1 MVVRVNELSDWDK
14 RKVKSRTNDFLGA
27 RQSLILVETLERNV
41 KYVTSAIRES
51 VSGTLIGFS
60 EVLEKVTSVIFET

>member
-1 MVVRVNELSDWDK
+1 MVVRVDELSDWDK

-27 RQSLILVETLERNV
+27 RQSLIVVETLERNV

-51 VSGTLIGFS
+51 VSGTLIAIR
-60 EVLEKVTSVIFET
+60 KCWKR